1 MRLTSRDITKEV
13 NVFNLEKQHRDL
25 EDQTFEVNYIENL
38 TSEHEEL
45 ENEFELEDFNLDE
58 IIDSAVDWASNPIV
72 STPEIEFANSSSES
86 LP

>member
-1 MRLTSRDITKEV
+1 MRLTFRDMTKEV

-58 IIDSAVDWASNPIV
+58 IIDSAVDWASNLIV
-72 STPEIEFANSSSES
+72 STPEIEFSNSSSES